1 MTSAP
6 TAEALKA
13 LFDAI
18 REAAPPAE
26 WSTGVSLARDG
37 KVLIEEEAHD
47 EVTLRVLL
55 GSRVRSP
62 EVTLYPEDADWQC
75 DCGTRVRACAHVAAG
90 VLALRQGVTTEA
102 APTTAPAVKSASP
115 AQSASPKPQ
124 PARRRELAHARLGYR
139 FTTSGDLLCFARVL
153 LRVDPDGRPPREV
166 PFRDSVASF
175 RDPDLSLLTGSVDL
189 EVERA
194 VGTWREGRVPT
205 AEVPRL
211 LVALDGHGGV
221 TLDGRPVTVSGK
233 AVLPQLRVEDAGR
246 NYLAEL
252 VADRNIRFRFRNGA
266 ALMATAEGPTGR
278 EPRPMTGR
286 GGGPGPETA
295 PLALRPIDDEAG
307 LEQGLRRELTRGKAF
322 DAATVPQLVELVARL
337 EKRLPL
343 DLRTKRL
350 PKFSDT
356 APRLLVRADAEGGT
370 LAVLATV
377 VYGDPPFARIDRG
390 RLVQLGDSNELPI
403 RDGAAERRLEQRLMT
418 TLGLEPGRKTVFT
431 GMDAVTFAARLRNFE
446 TDGGT
451 TDGTTPA
458 ARGGLTLEGDGARR
472 FALVA
477 PVEGHVTFGD
487 DGAVDL
493 SFASGDR
500 TADPRAVLEA
510 WRSGWG
516 LAPVGDDGWAPLPAD
531 WLARFGPALLGLLD
545 AKALDGDA
553 KPPPTSALADM
564 VALADALEAPLPP
577 RFDRLRGLVDA
588 FTELPRRD
596 LPDGVTATLRPYQQ
610 AGYDWLEFHRE
621 AGMGALLADDMG
633 LGKTLQALVAARGRT
648 LVVAPT
654 SVMPNW
660 VREASRFRPNLKVA
674 TYHGPDRALE
684 ASADLTV
691 TTWAILRLDAEFLA
705 TIAWDT
711 VILDESQTMKNPES
725 QVAQAAWRLK
735 AGFRIALTGTPL
747 ENRLEDLWSQMR
759 FVEPGL
765 LGDLRGFKSHFAEP
779 IASGDPVMAA
789 RLRARVKPF
798 ILRRLKREVAPDLP
812 PRTELVGR
820 VELSSAERDLYEA
833 LRAATRKEVMEALA
847 GGRVNTIQAL
857 EALLRLR
864 QAACH
869 PALIPGQEEA
879 PLSSSKLEQLLE
891 LLETLVAEGHKS
903 LVFSQW
909 TSLLDLV
916 GPRLRRAG
924 LDFVRLDGSTSDRQ
938 AVVDRF
944 QAEDGPPVMLLS
956 LKAGGTGLNLTAAD
970 NVILLD
976 PWWNPAVEDQAADR
990 AHRIGQDRPVMVHRL
1005 VAVDTVEERIL
1016 SLQERKRALA
1026 ESAVGAGGGAATA
1039 LTREDLL
1046 ELLA

>member
-6 TAEALKA
+6 TADALKA

-18 REAAPPAE
+18 RAAAPSAE

-37 KVLIEEEAHD
+37 KVLVEAEASD

-55 GSRVRSP
+55 GSRIRSP
-62 EVTLYPEDADWQC
+62 EVILYPEDADWQC

-90 VLALRQGVTTEA
+90 VLALRQGTTPDAPVTA
-102 APTTAPAVKSASP
+102 SASP
-115 AQSASPKPQ
+115 ATPPSGRPPATPSPA

-139 FTTSGDLLCFARVL
+139 FTTSGDLLCFARSL
-153 LRVDPDGRPPREV
+153 QRIDPDGKPQREV
-166 PFRDSVASF
+166 PFRDSVATF
-175 RDPDLSLLTGSVDL
+175 RDPDVSLLTGAIDL
-189 EVERA
+189 EIERI

-205 AEVPRL
+205 AEIPRL
-211 LVALDGHGGV
+211 LAALDGHAGV
-221 TLDGRPVTVSGK
+221 TLDSRPVSVSGK
-233 AVLPQLRVEDAGR
+233 AVLPLLRVEDAGR

-252 VADRNIRFRFRNGA
+252 IADPGIRVRFRNGA
-266 ALMATAEGPTGR
+266 ALMAAAPEGTA
-278 EPRPMTGR
+278 PRPGR
-286 GGGPGPETA
+286 TAGPQPENGPLT
-295 PLALRPIDDEAG
+295 LRPVDDEAG
-307 LEQGLRRELTRGKAF
+307 LEQGLRRELARGKAF
-322 DAATVPQLVELVARL
+322 DATTVPQLVELLARL
-337 EKRLPL
+337 EKRLPV
-343 DLRTKRL
+343 DVRTRRL
-350 PKFSDT
+350 PKFSDS
-356 APRLLVRADAEGGT
+356 APRLLVRADADGGT
-370 LAVLATV
+370 LAVLATL

-390 RLVQLGDSNELPI
+390 RLIQLGDTNELPV
-403 RDGAAERRLEQRLMT
+403 RDSAAERRLEQRLMS
-418 TLGLEPGRKTVFT
+418 TLGLEPGRKSLFT
-431 GMDAVTFAARLRNFE
+431 GMDAVTFAARLRAFE
-446 TDGGT
+446 AGDASDEANPT
-451 TDGTTPA
+451 

-477 PVEGHVTFGD
+477 PVEGRLSLAD
-487 DGAVDL
+487 DGSVDL

-500 TADPRAVLEA
+500 EADPRAVLEA

-531 WLARFGPALLGLLD
+531 WLSRFGPALLGLLD
-545 AKALDGDA
+545 AKALDGDP
-553 KPPPTSALADM
+553 KPAPTSALADM

-588 FTELPRRD
+588 FTELPQRA

-610 AGYDWLEFHRE
+610 AGYDWLDFHRE

-660 VREASRFRPNLKVA
+660 VREASRFRPNLAVA
-674 TYHGPDRALE
+674 TYHGPDRALD
-684 ASADLTV
+684 AAADLTV
-691 TTWAILRLDAEFLA
+691 TTWAILRLDADFLG
-705 TIAWDT
+705 TVAWDT

-735 AGFRIALTGTPL
+735 AGFRLALTGTPL

-765 LGDLRGFKSHFAEP
+765 LGDLRSFKSHFAEP
-779 IASGDPVMAA
+779 IAAGDPVMAA

-820 VELSSAERDLYEA
+820 VELSAAERELYEA
-833 LRAATRKEVMEALA
+833 LRAATRREVMEALA

-869 PALIPGQEEA
+869 PGLIPGQEA
-879 PLSSSKLEQLLE
+879 PATSAKLEQLLE

-924 LDFVRLDGSTSDRQ
+924 LDFVRLDGSTPDRQ

-944 QAEDGPPVMLLS
+944 QADDGPPVMLLS

-1016 SLQERKRALA
+1016 ALQERKRALA
-1026 ESAVGAGGGAATA
+1026 ESAVGAGGGAAAT